1 MAVINFNAKKSEN
14 LISFEELTTQAQNL
28 TAVSGQIDYEKI
40 LDGLIKLKL
49 DAIQTETI
57 LSIVAKQIGHN
68 IKIVR
73 RAYKDLHDASLKA
86 TDFGLMMAKKTLT
99 DFYGTGAFLK
109 RNIDGLYFVF
119 DKTHWR
125 ATSTDTIRK
134 NIQKVITTQALLPK
148 KTLAAMVGETMQCF
162 NDLLASDEDLLAIG
176 EAAGTSVNCK
186 NMEVHLRNDGSV
198 QLKPHN
204 PLRWN
209 FSCLDFDY
217 NPEATCPIF
226 DKTLKEI
233 FSKSENPDDMVRHM
247 EEIFGY
253 AISGQRNIAMF
264 ILMVGHGRNGKSK
277 VLETLQRLIGSDAVL
292 SDSLAS
298 FQNDKFNMAA
308 LHGKLLF
315 CDDDLEHGIKLKDGT
330 IKKLSESKQVS
341 ARHPYGKKKF
351 LFNNKALVVI
361 ASNDYPIS
369 DDISPGLIRRAYA
382 IPFDRQFTEQEDN
395 QELFPNIWKN
405 EMSGILNRALQG
417 LQRLKQRG
425 AFLQPEDCKRAN
437 KEFLAHANPLYAFLH
452 DCCEKV
458 PGAKMRVKDVRDY
471 FAAWAKE
478 QGISINKE
486 DKKFRRKL
494 RALQNEFGYTMT
506 EESANVAYP
515 MIYGFGIK
523 DNFICEL

>member
-1 MAVINFNAKKSEN
+1 MAVINFNTKKSEN
-14 LISFEELTTQAQNL
+14 LISFEDLTIQAQSL
-28 TAVSGQIDYEKI
+28 TVVSGPIDYGKV
-40 LDGLIKLKL
+40 LDSLIKLKL

-57 LSIVAKQIGHN
+57 LSIVAKRMGCN

-73 RAYKDLHDASLKA
+73 RAYKDLHDAALKA
-86 TDFGLMMAKKTLT
+86 TDFGLMMAKKTLI
-99 DFYGTGAFLK
+99 DFYGAGTFLK
-109 RNIDGLYFVF
+109 RNVDGLYFVF

-134 NIQKVITTQALLPK
+134 NIQKVITTQSLLPK

-162 NDLLASDEDLLAIG
+162 NDLLASDEDMLAID
-176 EAAGTSVNCK
+176 EATTLSVNCK
-186 NMEVHLRNDGSV
+186 NIEVHLQKDGNI

-204 PLRWN
+204 PISWN

-217 NPEATCPIF
+217 DAEATCPMF
-226 DKTLKEI
+226 DKTIREI
-233 FSKSENPDDMVRHM
+233 FSKSDNPEDMVRHI

-253 AISGQRNIAMF
+253 AISGQRNFAIF
-264 ILMVGHGRNGKSK
+264 TLMIGHGRNGKSK
-277 VLETLQRLIGSDAVL
+277 VLETLQRLIGIEAVL

-315 CDDDLEHGIKLKDGT
+315 CDDDLEYGIKLKDGT

-341 ARHPYGKKKF
+341 ARHPYGKRKF
-351 LFNNKALVVI
+351 TFNNKALVVI

-369 DDISPGLIRRAYA
+369 DDISPGLIRRACV

-395 QELFPNIWKN
+395 HELFPYIWKN

-417 LQRLKQRG
+417 LQRLKERG
-425 AFLQPEDCKRAN
+425 DFLQPKDCKRAN
-437 KEFLAHANPLYAFLH
+437 KDFLAHANPLYAFLH

-458 PGAKMRVKDVRDY
+458 SGAKIRVKDVRDY

-478 QGISINKE
+478 QGIAVNKE

-494 RALQNEFGYTMT
+494 RALQNEFGYSMT
-506 EESANVAYP
+506 EESTNVAYP